1 MTQNPKFD
9 TTFFERYAK
18 ISLTELVDNR
28 FCLLQNRDR
37 PDLQDDQ
44 NSVGIEVTRAIREC
58 KEVAHALINK
68 IAGRPIMDVS
78 DEDWM
83 DMTTYGYGYGLSDN
97 IVGKIEYD
105 YWATAMPMKRILD
118 NKIHKVTDGFYGNFK
133 TFGLYIFSKENLDN
147 DKVQQTIRYAM
158 DLQKNKKTKYTS
170 MYISQIHEM
179 FVCDLNN
186 ASFEPIEIS
195 KSLSRKFYKEA
206 VKGEPV
212 PTNLPKGDFQEKVER

>member
-1 MTQNPKFD
+1 MTQHPKFD

-18 ISLTELVDNR
+18 ISLAELVDSR
-28 FCLLQNRDR
+28 FGQLENRDR

-68 IAGRPIMDVS
+68 IAGQPIMDVS
-78 DEDWM
+78 DEDWI

-118 NKIHKVTDGFYGNFK
+118 NKIHKVTDGFYGDFK

-147 DKVQQTIRYAM
+147 NKIKQTIRYAM
-158 DLQKNKKTKYTS
+158 DLQKDKKIRYTS
-170 MYISQIHEM
+170 MYISQIYEM
-179 FVCDLNN
+179 FVCNLNN
-186 ASFEPIEIS
+186 ASFEQIEIS

-206 VKGEPV
+206 VKGEPTL
-212 PTNLPKGDFQEKVER
+212 PNLKGEA